1 MQGDPHPLLGIC
13 VGNTRTRYAFFH
25 GPEVQ
30 DSAALE
36 NADAEAL
43 ISALAGVHAAAGEPP
58 IVLATVNRTLSD
70 RLESALHDLTGS
82 EVYRV
87 GRDLEVPI
95 AHALRDA
102 STVGHDRLLCALG
115 AYSRAKQAC
124 VVIDAG
130 TAVTVDFVDGE
141 GTFQGG
147 AIAPGLGL
155 MLRALNQ
162 GTAALPAIRYEPPS
176 TGDGPFGKDTAGA
189 MRAGVRAAVV
199 GMAHELVDRYAEFF
213 GAYPQVVA
221 TGGDAHTLFADDA
234 IVEHLVPDLQLI
246 GLQAACAAMLN
257 DSSDEDKE

>member
-1 MQGDPHPLLGIC
+1 MQGSTHPLLGIC
-13 VGNTRTRYAFFH
+13 VGNTRTRYALFH
-25 GPEVQ
+25 GSEIQ

-43 ISALAGVHAAAGEPP
+43 FAALAEVHEAAGGPP
-58 IVLATVNRTLSD
+58 VVLATVNRALSD
-70 RLESALHDLTGS
+70 RLEGELRDRTGS
-82 EVYRV
+82 EIYRV

-102 STVGHDRLLCALG
+102 STVGQDRLLCALG
-115 AYSRAKQAC
+115 AYTRAKQAC

-162 GTAALPAIRYEPPS
+162 GTAALPPVRFEPPVA
-176 TGDGPFGKDTAGA
+176 GDGPFGKDTTGA

-246 GLQAACAAMLN
+246 GLQAACAAMLS
-257 DSSDEDKE
+257 DSPDEDKE

>member
-1 MQGDPHPLLGIC
+1 MNGSLRPLLGIC
-13 VGNTRTRYAFFH
+13 VGNTRTRYALFH
-25 GPEVQ
+25 GSEIQ

-36 NADAEAL
+36 NADMEAL
-43 ISALAGVHAAAGEPP
+43 ATALAGVHLAAGGPP
-58 IVLATVNRTLSD
+58 VVMATVNRALSD
-70 RLESALHDLTGS
+70 RLESELRDRTVG
-82 EVYRV
+82 EVFRV

-95 AHALRDA
+95 AQSLRDA
-102 STVGHDRLLCALG
+102 STVGQDRLLCALG

-124 VVIDAG
+124 IVIDAG

-147 AIAPGLGL
+147 AIAPGLAM

-162 GTAALPAIRYEPPS
+162 GTAALPAVRYEPPVP
-176 TGDGPFGKDTAGA
+176 GDGPFGKDTTGA

-199 GMAHELVDRYAEFF
+199 GMVHELVDRYAEFF

-221 TGGDAHTLFADDA
+221 TGGDAHTLFAEDA

-246 GLQAACAAMLN
+246 GLQAACIGVLGDPA
-257 DSSDEDKE
+257 DEDKE